1 MLNQAGKPNA
11 AERRKSS
18 RSGSRL
24 DEIGQARRRLYW
36 RALRCSK
43 QLKRPPQTAR
53 RPAEEQAERGA
64 ARTPALFS
72 SANARTTARLLQGS
86 SFLPSFL
93 CFVFTYCTSLFMQQ
107 AEQGKE
113 AAFCCC
119 PLCFLCL
126 LLLRLSEP
134 CVYQRGLFGK
144 KKQRRE
150 EEQLQEENEEGKAAA
165 AQAASALTHR
175 PASSSSSSKCSS
187 SSSSKCSSSSKY
199 RAAMQQMQQQ
209 QSHSPRPI
217 AQLTKAAQA
226 RAREGQQRQ
235 DLGTTAAP
243 AQ

>member
-72 SANARTTARLLQGS
+72 SANARTTARLLRGS

-93 CFVFTYCTSLFMQQ
+93 SFVFNFPPYAASKQSR
-107 AEQGKE
+107 E
-113 AAFCCC
+113 ATPCDFQCNAFC
-119 PLCFLCL
+119 LK
-126 LLLRLSEP
+126 RE
-134 CVYQRGLFGK
+134 
-144 KKQRRE
+144 RRE
-150 EEQLQEENEEGKAAA
+150 LRTCVSEHNFPFKRNMGVGHMRG
-165 AQAASALTHR
+165 SN
-175 PASSSSSSKCSS
+175 
-187 SSSSKCSSSSKY
+187 
-199 RAAMQQMQQQ
+199 
-209 QSHSPRPI
+209 QSRS
-217 AQLTKAAQA
+217 
-226 RAREGQQRQ
+226 
-235 DLGTTAAP
+235 TT
-243 AQ
+243 